1 MMPDDMTLVREFA
14 ATQSEPA
21 FAALVE
27 RHVAL
32 VHSAALRQTS
42 DVHLAE
48 EITQAVFIVL
58 ARKASSL
65 GEDTILPA
73 WLYRATRYATA
84 DALKRQ
90 RRRQAREQEAYM
102 QSALP
107 TDDPGA
113 AWQQLAPL
121 LDDVM
126 DQLSERDRAPLV
138 LRYFENRPWREIA
151 GLMRVNEDAA
161 QKRVARAL
169 EKLRELFAKR
179 GLTLTAALVAGAVSA
194 NSVPAA
200 PAGLA
205 AKISAAALAG
215 TAATTATIIATT
227 KTIAMTTL
235 QKIAVTAALAV
246 TIGAGLYEARQ
257 AQAAQNTVA
266 KLQAELAPRAGQI
279 QELQNNFAD
288 ATNRLAESRAENS
301 RLRSNPQASELLRLR
316 GEVGV
321 LKNQA
326 SPALQSEKLSGQA
339 EFTRDD
345 EHRLGRASV
354 LMTDLIGN
362 AYGLGQGRLPANF
375 NQFTNLLGQ
384 GHAGAFFEQV
394 TVPELGQFDFFNFGT
409 DVFVHDAQGV
419 TLNPEFKHRLVV
431 CREKIPRQ
439 GPDGI
444 WYRIYGVVDLGGNL
458 IEATSTDG
466 NFNAWEKAN
475 VIFAVPPQ

>member
-1 MMPDDMTLVREFA
+1 M
-14 ATQSEPA
+14 
-21 FAALVE
+21 
-27 RHVAL
+27 
-32 VHSAALRQTS
+32 
-42 DVHLAE
+42 
-48 EITQAVFIVL
+48 
-58 ARKASSL
+58 
-65 GEDTILPA
+65 
-73 WLYRATRYATA
+73 
-84 DALKRQ
+84 
-90 RRRQAREQEAYM
+90 
-102 QSALP
+102 
-107 TDDPGA
+107 
-113 AWQQLAPL
+113 
-121 LDDVM
+121 
-126 DQLSERDRAPLV
+126 
-138 LRYFENRPWREIA
+138 RYFENRPWREIA

-169 EKLRELFAKR
+169 EKLRDLFTRR
-179 GLTLTAALVAGAVSA
+179 GLTLTAALIAGAVSA

-215 TAATTATIIATT
+215 AAATTATIIATT
-227 KTIAMTTL
+227 KTIAMTTF
-235 QKIAVTAALAV
+235 QKIAVTAALAA

-266 KLQAELAPRAGQI
+266 TLQSEQAPLAAQILKLQDD
-279 QELQNNFAD
+279 FAD
-288 ATNRLAESRAENS
+288 ATNRLAESRAENL

-326 SPALQSEKLSGQA
+326 SPELQSEKLSAQA

-345 EHRLGRASV
+345 EHRLGLASV

-362 AYGLGQGRLPANF
+362 VYGLGQGRLLR
-375 NQFTNLLGQ
+375 QISTSSSRTCSGM
-384 GHAGAFFEQV
+384 GHGGAFFEQV
-394 TVPELGQFDFFNFGT
+394 TVPELDRFDFFNFGT
-409 DVFVHDAQGV
+409 DVFVHDASGV

-458 IEATSTDG
+458 IEATSRDG
-466 NFNAWEKAN
+466 NFDAWEKAN
-475 VIFAVPPQ
+475 VIFAVPSQ